1 MKFSAFALLSTL
13 ALAAS
18 AHGQAIPADAAAPAA
33 GNEDAMVVTVDAR
46 TGKLRP
52 ATDAEIAALSTAAA
66 AAQPS
71 GRVSSA
77 ARRSWDSMPQTASEA
92 AATMRTRRGKGM
104 AMRVP
109 QSAMSSWTAT
119 VDAEGRLLVDEG
131 GNGAAAQATEVSE

>member
-52 ATDAEIAALSTAAA
+52 ATDAEIAALSAAA

-119 VDAEGRLLVDEG
+119 VDAEGRVLVDEG